1 MQPVLVEALVRSQL
15 PETFLYIFNSL
26 VGKCR
31 AGQGTKPLCHCEPT
45 GCANARPTTGS
56 AKPRSV
62 FSRHSGARVRRA
74 NPEIYRAATILEK
87 WLSGPAFRGASMND
101 ETLDC
106 FGAHAPLRKRLAFV
120 AGNDGVWRDLAPPK
134 ACNIDAAS
142 NQTTVSS
149 RERACA
155 RPPIE

>member
-106 FGAHAPLRKRLAFV
+106 FGAHAPRSDAHLRTLPRSSGARWPSLASRGRRESR
-120 AGNDGVWRDLAPPK
+120 AQAAPK
-134 ACNIDAAS
+134 ASHAS
-142 NQTTVSS
+142 LKRST
-149 RERACA
+149 RA
-155 RPPIE
+155 